1 MEDLNVVSLFVLFS
15 CQTYEGSFS
24 AVPGTEGHGGY
35 AFCAFASLLLLKKQD
50 LCDVDK
56 LLVRVP
62 FFTNNYFVCCSF
74 TEVGVSQT
82 DASRGRISGII

>member
-1 MEDLNVVSLFVLFS
+1 MNVVSLFVLFS

-62 FFTNNYFVCCSF
+62 FFINNYFFHVH
-74 TEVGVSQT
+74 SQKW
-82 DASRGRISGII
+82 ACHRQMPLEGGFQV